1 MSVPA
6 AHLEEHRTVW
16 CTTRGAGLAAA
27 VTAPTRGAIM
37 NASSPIKTTDLCDA
51 HPETQSCETQ
61 FVGYGRRRA
70 FFGRIRTVKC
80 HEDNALLK
88 TVISGPGR
96 GDVLVI
102 DGGASYRCALMG
114 DVIAGLGLQN
124 GWAGA
129 VINGVVRDVTAL
141 ESMDFA
147 VKALGSN
154 PRRGAKSGAG
164 QVDVPVA
171 FGGTTFTPGH
181 WLYSDED
188 GILVSAA
195 PLT

>member
-1 MSVPA
+1 
-6 AHLEEHRTVW
+6 
-16 CTTRGAGLAAA
+16 
-27 VTAPTRGAIM
+27 M

-171 FGGTTFTPGH
+171 FGVLTCNTVEQAVDRSGAKSGNKGF
-181 WLYSDED
+181 D
-188 GILVSAA
+188 AA
-195 PLT
+195 MTAIEMANLMRRLRKPAK

>member
-1 MSVPA
+1 
-6 AHLEEHRTVW
+6 
-16 CTTRGAGLAAA
+16 
-27 VTAPTRGAIM
+27 M
-37 NASSPIKTTDLCDA
+37 NASSPIKTTDLSDA

-61 FVGYGRRRA
+61 FFKFGRRRS
-70 FFGRIRTVKC
+70 FFGPIRTVKC
-80 HEDNALLK
+80 LEDNALLK
-88 TVISGPGR
+88 KVISGPGR

-102 DGGASYRCALMG
+102 DGGASFRCALMG
-114 DVIAGLGLQN
+114 DVIAGLGAQN

-141 ESMDFA
+141 DALDFG

-154 PRRGAKSGAG
+154 PRRSAKSGAG
-164 QVDVPVA
+164 EVDVPVA
-171 FGGTTFTPGH
+171 FGGITFNPGN

-188 GILVSAA
+188 GILVSEA